1 MTVLTFIAIVPIIV
15 ILTLLICASATR
27 NEGPAMAAVI
37 LVFLYGVFS
46 SGFQIGSKWQ
56 RAYTL
61 DNYTLT
67 PITGKEP
74 TE

>member
-15 ILTLLICASATR
+15 ILTLLICASITSSRETART
-27 NEGPAMAAVI
+27 AVLLTI
-37 LVFLYGVFS
+37 FWVIVGVAFDA
-46 SGFQIGSKWQ
+46 GCKWQ

-61 DNYTLT
+61 GNYTLT